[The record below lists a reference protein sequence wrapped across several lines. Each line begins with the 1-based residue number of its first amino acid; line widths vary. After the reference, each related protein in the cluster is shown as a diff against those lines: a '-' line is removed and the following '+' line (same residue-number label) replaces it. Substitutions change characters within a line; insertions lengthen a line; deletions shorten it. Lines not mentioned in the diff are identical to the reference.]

1 MLAKGEWKNLVIL
14 KLGKTVRKKE
24 KIISKTKVVAFY
36 RK

>member
-14 KLGKTVRKKE
+14 KLGKKILKKE
-24 KIISKTKVVAFY
+24 KITSKTKVVAFC